1 MKAAIYFGAQDVRCE
16 DIAVPEIEAHHEV
29 LVKVIATSICGSD
42 LHVYGGALEA
52 IMEKGKSQTGHELI
66 GTIVE
71 CGNDVA
77 KFKPGDRVTMGYSC
91 SCGACHMCDLGQTAH
106 CEKTQNAVYG
116 FGTAF
121 GALNGTHAEYLRLP
135 YADGHAMTVPEE
147 ISDAAAVTLSCN
159 LPSAMIANQLA
170 DIQPGDNVAIVG
182 CGPTGLMALEIA
194 RQRNPRCLVAFDRV
208 LDRLQMAADRGAEIF
223 NAEDAEH
230 INQSLT
236 HTGDRGFDKVIEV
249 VGSPQSLQAAID
261 LVRPGG
267 TIAAIGV
274 FTTDTFNLNLA
285 DVFLRDI
292 SLHMNGFANV
302 QPVMS
307 EAMRLLQEKLINVDD
322 MFTHEFRLG
331 EIDKAYKTFHQQLDG
346 ASKVLIRP

>member
-1 MKAAIYFGAQDVRCE
+1 MKAAIYFGAQDMRCE

-135 YADGHAMTVPEE
+135 YADGRHDG
-147 ISDAAAVTLSCN
+147 SGGDFRCCRGDA
-159 LPSAMIANQLA
+159 
-170 DIQPGDNVAIVG
+170 
-182 CGPTGLMALEIA
+182 
-194 RQRNPRCLVAFDRV
+194 
-208 LDRLQMAADRGAEIF
+208 
-223 NAEDAEH
+223 
-230 INQSLT
+230 
-236 HTGDRGFDKVIEV
+236 
-249 VGSPQSLQAAID
+249 
-261 LVRPGG
+261 
-267 TIAAIGV
+267 
-274 FTTDTFNLNLA
+274 
-285 DVFLRDI
+285 FL
-292 SLHMNGFANV
+292 
-302 QPVMS
+302 
-307 EAMRLLQEKLINVDD
+307 
-322 MFTHEFRLG
+322 
-331 EIDKAYKTFHQQLDG
+331 
-346 ASKVLIRP
+346 